1 MKVSQ
6 DIHPRMLQ
14 EVLQKVKGKKE
25 ETVVSTLLLRS
36 MMKAKYTPECSS
48 HFGLASTYYCH
59 FTSPIRR
66 YPDLFIHRVIS
77 EYIASG
83 YNVDEARLQE
93 LYGKAIKYAESSSDS
108 EKLATKAEREAAVSY
123 THLTLPTKA

>member
-6 DIHPRMLQ
+6 DIHPRILQ
-14 EVLQKVKGKKE
+14 EVLEKVKGKKE

-48 HFGLASTYYCH
+48 HFGLAATYYCH

-66 YPDLFIHRVIS
+66 YPDLQIQ
-77 EYIASG
+77 
-83 YNVDEARLQE
+83 NN
-93 LYGKAIKYAESSSDS
+93 
-108 EKLATKAEREAAVSY
+108 
-123 THLTLPTKA
+123 